1 MFTKK
6 PTELSH
12 TVELNTTEARTIRL
26 AQKYDTKVFIKLVP
40 GFSFA
45 PNQLVD
51 FATIDEIPAKLE
63 ESRIGLR
70 FHIPELTYTIV
81 VRLPMTPSSVLRP
94 GTKLS
99 VNGEGRLSWRA
110 KSRGS
115 YLMHE
120 ADCIDFVQ
128 V

>member
-1 MFTKK
+1 MITKK
-6 PTELSH
+6 TTELSYN
-12 TVELNTTEARTIRL
+12 VELNTTEARTIRL
-26 AQKYDTKVFIKLVP
+26 AQKYDTEVFIKLVA

-51 FATIDEIPAKLE
+51 FVTIDEIPAKLE

-70 FHIPELTYTIV
+70 FHIPELTHTIV
-81 VRLPMTPSSVLRP
+81 VRLPITPSWVLRP

-99 VNGEGRLSWRA
+99 INGEGRLSWRA
-110 KSRGS
+110 KTRGS

-120 ADCIDFVQ
+120 ADCVDFVQ